1 MNIYLILIIAFV
13 LLFAIGAV
21 WINIERK
28 QSEKKI
34 NELYKKNQEEK
45 ESILQKT
52 AEANNEKESMET
64 GSGVDDFNA
73 SIDLLHKHAK
83 K

>member
-1 MNIYLILIIAFV
+1 MSIYLILIIAFV

-64 GSGVDDFNA
+64 GNSVDDFNA